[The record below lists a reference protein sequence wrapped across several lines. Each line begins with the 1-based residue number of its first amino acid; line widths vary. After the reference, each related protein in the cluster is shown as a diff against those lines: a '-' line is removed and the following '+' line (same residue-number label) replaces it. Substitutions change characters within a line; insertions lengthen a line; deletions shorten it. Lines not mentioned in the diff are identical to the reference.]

1 MTDRQTDK
9 RTELQ
14 TVRVNS
20 KIIIFPDR
28 QRQTFLDRHE
38 NR

>member
-1 MTDRQTDK
+1 MKDRQTDK

-28 QRQTFLDRHE
+28 QTNIFRQT
-38 NR
+38 